1 MNKRSLLS
9 ILLLAFMS
17 IQQVAAQLDQERRNL
32 SVGINGGVNLNSV
45 SFQPSIDQATFM
57 APSFGV
63 TVRYI
68 SEKYFKML
76 CGIQAEINYSGRGWK
91 EEPNEITGD
100 YYNRNLNYLEIPLL
114 AHLAF
119 GSDSYTKGA
128 RFFVNLGPSFGFLI
142 NEKEHMTAGF
152 DPTTRPTTNRELY
165 GKEIENKFEYGI
177 VGGAGVEVNT
187 KIGHFLLE
195 GRYYFGLGNIYG
207 DTKKDYFGRSAE
219 SYIGIRLSYLVDI
232 LR

>member
-1 MNKRSLLS
+1 MNKRSLLGV
-9 ILLLAFMS
+9 LLLTFLS

-32 SVGINGGVNLNSV
+32 AIGFTGGVNLNSV
-45 SFQPSIDQATFM
+45 SFQPSIDQSTFM
-57 APSFGV
+57 APSFGF
-63 TVRYI
+63 TARYI

-76 CGIQAEINYSGRGWK
+76 CGIQAEVNYSGRGWK
-91 EEPNEITGD
+91 EEPDEVTGEF
-100 YYNRNLNYLEIPLL
+100 YSRNLNYLEIPLL

-119 GSDSYTKGA
+119 GTDSYTKGA

-142 NEKEHMTAGF
+142 SEKENMTAGF
-152 DPTTRPTTNRELY
+152 DPTSRPTTNQQLY
-165 GKEIENKFEYGI
+165 GKSIESKLEYGI
-177 VGGAGVEVNT
+177 VGGAGLEINS